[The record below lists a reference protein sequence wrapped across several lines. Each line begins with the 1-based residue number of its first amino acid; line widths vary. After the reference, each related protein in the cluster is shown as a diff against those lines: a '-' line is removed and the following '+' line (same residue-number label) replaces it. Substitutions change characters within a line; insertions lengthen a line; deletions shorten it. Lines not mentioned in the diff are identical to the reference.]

1 MWSRWEVFMDMLLG
15 EWEREEKEKWERACE
30 HKYVQEKIQ
39 RKEKYYSSIHYSIK
53 YEIKILILL
62 KLYIKFLKFHWIS

>member
-1 MWSRWEVFMDMLLG
+1 MLLG

-39 RKEKYYSSIHYSIK
+39 RKKNTLAQFIIQ
-53 YEIKILILL
+53 
-62 KLYIKFLKFHWIS
+62 